1 MFKLFKKYYSID
13 KTERK
18 ILNRTFFWL
27 IYAFILVRIIPLK
40 WFSHLLG
47 EFKKE
52 TKSDFNYDQIKTIDK
67 LKKSIRRIKKQLPW
81 EVKCFEE
88 AIAAKKILEK
98 YKITTTIY
106 LGVAKKTE
114 NNLHAHAWLKNG
126 SYFIVG
132 EKGYCHYSVVGF
144 YT

>member
-1 MFKLFKKYYSID
+1 MFKKYYSID
-13 KTERK
+13 RTERK
-18 ILNRTFFWL
+18 ILNRTFLWL

-52 TKSDFNYDQIKTIDK
+52 TKSDFSNSQIIIIDK
-67 LKKSIRRIKKQLPW
+67 LKKNIRRIKKQLPW
-81 EVKCFEE
+81 KLKCFEE
-88 AIAAKKILEK
+88 AIAAKKVLEK
-98 YKITTTIY
+98 YEITTTIY
-106 LGVAKKTE
+106 LGVAKKTD
-114 NNLHAHAWLKNG
+114 NNLIAHAWLKND

-132 EKGYCHYSVVGF
+132 KKGNDKYSVVGF